1 MTRTRRDA
9 TEEQRKSLSIV
20 LTEMRFADPKECKEA
35 LQSLSANSFGFAR
48 KEPNAAESAGSHQSS
63 QVNLDGTDN
72 DVEATPTSVTVT
84 TV

>member
-1 MTRTRRDA
+1 MTRTQRNA
-9 TEEQRKSLSIV
+9 TEEQRKSLAIV

-35 LQSLSANSFGFAR
+35 LQSLSTNSFGFAR
-48 KEPNAAESAGSHQSS
+48 KEPNAAESAGSHPSS

-72 DVEATPTSVTVT
+72 DVEATPMSVTVT